1 MSDRNYA
8 HSINAVILKHS
19 SLRFPR
25 GGYFDFR
32 FANMELI
39 TGMGQIA
46 QITFVGRQGDRAC
59 ALFRSILIGLD
70 LSIQFTIS
78 PRGNNADYAP
88 DGIYCLRKKC
98 SVCTFSHSDANTFA
112 RQPSHTRGYAN
123 LKWFLKMAAPLSCED
138 CTPVRLET
146 SEF

>member
-1 MSDRNYA
+1 
-8 HSINAVILKHS
+8 
-19 SLRFPR
+19 
-25 GGYFDFR
+25 
-32 FANMELI
+32 MELI

-112 RQPSHTRGYAN
+112 PQPSHTRSYAS

-138 CTPVRLET
+138 CTPVRV
-146 SEF
+146 EFGCEGGIVNLYCHQLYSHYQKQEREKHGLRIFLT